1 MVSIDIDASL
11 LWQIGNFLFL
21 ILALDFLL
29 YKPIRGILQKR
40 AQKMAQLSGD
50 ITANSEG
57 AKAKEE
63 ELASLT
69 AEARRRGLE
78 VAEEMKSEGRAQ
90 ERKIIEAATKEMEEA
105 VARVRAEIAAE
116 IGQVRDELKAQVQS
130 FGQELAQKILGRSIQ

>member
-21 ILALDFLL
+21 ILALNFLL

-40 AQKMAQLSGD
+40 AEKIGQLSGE
-50 ITANSEG
+50 ITSNSEG

-63 ELASLT
+63 ELASLK
-69 AEARRRGLE
+69 AQARRQGLE
-78 VAEEMKSEGRAQ
+78 VAEEMKDEGRAQ
-90 ERKIIEAATKEMEEA
+90 ERQIIEAATKEMEEA